1 MAEVKMPQTT
11 QVLDPSNL
19 PGNSDK
25 QKKAA
30 ERPKQKSVVQGN
42 VKVKKPGLGRKFAD
56 AFLGEDV
63 IDVKSYILQDVLIPA
78 VKGTIVDIIG
88 GGVDT
93 IEMALFGRVSG
104 NRRRGSNL
112 YPRQGPYTA
121 YGTAYS
127 NPNNQTGRAASPVR
141 NRAMDSYGV
150 QDVIFGSRT
159 EAMNVLDAMRECMDQ
174 YDGMVSVSDFYDL
187 AGVQDRIGGYTDQL
201 WGWMD
206 LSTATIRHVRDGWTV
221 LLPRPVSLR

>member
-30 ERPKQKSVVQGN
+30 ERPKQKSVVQGS

-78 VKGTIVDIIG
+78 VKSTIVDIIG
-88 GGVDT
+88 GGVDM
-93 IEMALFGRVSG
+93 IEMALFGKVSG
-104 NRRRGSNL
+104 RHGRYGS
-112 YPRQGPYTA
+112 YPYRNQSYTP
-121 YGTAYS
+121 YGTAYP
-127 NPNNQTGRAASPVR
+127 NPNNQTGKPSRTTR
-141 NRAMDSYGV
+141 NRGMDTYGV
-150 QDVIFGSRT
+150 QDIIFGTRT
-159 EAMNVLDAMRECMDQ
+159 EAMNVLDAMQQCLAQ
-174 YDGMVSVSDFYDL
+174 YDGMVSVSDLYDL
-187 AGVQDRIGGYTDQL
+187 AGVQDRIGGFTDQL
-201 WGWMD
+201 WGWTD
-206 LSTATIRHVRDGWTV
+206 LSTATIRHVRDGY
-221 LLPRPVSLR
+221 LLMLPRPVSLR